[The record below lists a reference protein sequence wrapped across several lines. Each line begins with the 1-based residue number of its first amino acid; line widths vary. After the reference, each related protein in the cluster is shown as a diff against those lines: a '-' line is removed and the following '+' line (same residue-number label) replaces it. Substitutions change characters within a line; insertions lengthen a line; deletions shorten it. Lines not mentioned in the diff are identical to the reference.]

1 MDETIHPEE
10 KALAVIIALF
20 GNKSENILQ
29 KSEAF
34 AVLKNH
40 YGSITKISEVTGT
53 AISNIRYYLRIND
66 LPDEVKNL
74 IREGKIRSYH
84 LSAELTR
91 IQDESRIIETAKYIY
106 DKKLE
111 IGREIIRYIVKNP
124 SKEIV
129 YCVNKVLDDYREGID
144 VSIFVF
150 NLDEIFEKIINIAY
164 KKEKIKN
171 MNDMF
176 NKKYSIDNMYS
187 VTYED
192 NDIIVIIK
200 KEDINS
206 IMKTSNIQGINKNI
220 IKEVLVNLAK

>member
-66 LPDEVKNL
+66 LPDEVKHL

-91 IQDESRIIETAKYIY
+91 IQDESRIIETAKYIH

-129 YCVNKVLDDYREGID
+129 YCVNRILDDYRNNID
-144 VSIFVF
+144 VSIFIF
-150 NLDEIFEKIINIAY
+150 NSDEIFEKKINLAS

-171 MNDMF
+171 MNDIL
-176 NKKYSIDNMYS
+176 NKKYSIDNLS
-187 VTYED
+187 SITYED
-192 NDIIVIIK
+192 NKVIVIINNK
-200 KEDINS
+200 DIHS
-206 IMKTSNIQGINKNI
+206 IIKTSNIKGTNKNI
-220 IKEVLVNLAK
+220 IKEVLINLAK